1 EPRRP
6 AIRSLPGTC
15 LVGTVN
21 GAAKRPIPEMASVG
35 ADSQVRRALLAD
47 ILLGYVSCCD
57 CPDHRRPLRRFYSV
71 ATRRQPRWTRHHD
84 PRRLWREL
92 VQGWS
97 ARPRV
102 RRVRQR
108 ALLALAGLV
117 AVGLSVPAN
126 AEMQCRASR
135 ELLDIGNPLDI
146 ARTAVTDDRELRI
159 VALGSSSTQGYG
171 ATNPQFAYPAQLK
184 MKLEAA
190 MPGV

>member
-1 EPRRP
+1 
-6 AIRSLPGTC
+6 
-15 LVGTVN
+15 
-21 GAAKRPIPEMASVG
+21 M
-35 ADSQVRRALLAD
+35 
-47 ILLGYVSCCD
+47 
-57 CPDHRRPLRRFYSV
+57 
-71 ATRRQPRWTRHHD
+71 
-84 PRRLWREL
+84 RE
-92 VQGWS
+92 
-97 ARPRV
+97 
-102 RRVRQR
+102 R

-190 MPGV
+190 MPGVGAVRPRQAHHNEWTPSQTR